1 MSITSHM
8 KAKCQECQ
16 RVFDLLDT
24 EQANE
29 FFHGHD
35 CESEGE

>member
-1 MSITSHM
+1 MKVSSHT
-8 KAKCQECQ
+8 KAKCQECE

-35 CESEGE
+35 CGSEGE